1 MDENCHAVRKST
13 FLSFSSRDFS
23 LLLLLYMITGG
34 SGIVRIGSIS
44 SLQFFICVY
53 EYLIMDVYVRVCMCV
68 CVCVYAC
75 VCVCV

>member
-1 MDENCHAVRKST
+1 
-13 FLSFSSRDFS
+13 
-23 LLLLLYMITGG
+23 MITGG

-75 VCVCV
+75 VRFEMNVLIYFCKRPGLSRDGAP